1 MKAKVLM
8 LAAMACCFMMISC
21 GDDEK
26 EEEVV
31 PESLGIDVVGMWVP
45 TEKPDS
51 IYFYWEFTKTDVN
64 YYELKSDSGNFASYK
79 QDGFVYVPKDAE
91 WSMEITQ
98 KYVIKGKN
106 IYVQDINLGGITVI
120 NNDEVTFDSDLLI
133 DGRVQRIK
141 GFRTMEN

>member
-1 MKAKVLM
+1 MKTKILI
-8 LAAMACCFMMISC
+8 LAALACGCLMVSC
-21 GDDEK
+21 GDDEA
-26 EEEVV
+26 EREIV

-45 TEKPDS
+45 TDEPDS

-64 YYELKSDSGNFASYK
+64 YYELKSDSGDFASYK
-79 QDGFVYVPKDAE
+79 EDGYVYVPSDAE

-98 KYVIKGKN
+98 KYEIKGKN
-106 IYVQDINLGGITVI
+106 IFVQNINLGGITVI

-141 GFRTMEN
+141 GFKTLED